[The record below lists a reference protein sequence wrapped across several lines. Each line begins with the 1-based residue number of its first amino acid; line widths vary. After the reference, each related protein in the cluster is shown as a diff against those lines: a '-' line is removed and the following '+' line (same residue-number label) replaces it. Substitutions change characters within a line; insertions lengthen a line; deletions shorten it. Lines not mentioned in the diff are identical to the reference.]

1 MRFRYKLISMTP
13 LPILGGEATLPG
25 ISNPYSV
32 SVGASSGGASVLL
45 GVSVDF
51 LL

>member
-13 LPILGGEATLPG
+13 LPILGGEETLPG

-32 SVGASSGGASVLL
+32 SVGASSGGASV
-45 GVSVDF
+45 VRCIS
-51 LL
+51 